1 MEFLLGK
8 LKKCCLLNKHI
19 LTLQPCILLLKNL
32 SPAFKDMKMILIG
45 EFEFKLD
52 VHAVYNFVI
61 YIQTRNY
68 VLNFYLFLMHI

>member
-1 MEFLLGK
+1 M
-8 LKKCCLLNKHI
+8 HI
-19 LTLQPCILLLKNL
+19 IAEKSEPSFHSCY
-32 SPAFKDMKMILIG
+32 KDMKMILIG

-68 VLNFYLFLMHI
+68 VLNFYLFFMHI

>member
-1 MEFLLGK
+1 M
-8 LKKCCLLNKHI
+8 HI
-19 LTLQPCILLLKNL
+19 IAEKSEPSFHSCY
-32 SPAFKDMKMILIG
+32 KDMKMILIG

-68 VLNFYLFLMHI
+68 VFLFFFDAYLNFL